1 MRLEMIKRIMQIQ
14 EAKIDLLWEEIE
26 GLTEI
31 FKDNVDTF
39 TPEVKQAFLKVTK
52 PFLLKYSELVGE
64 EDIYGKIKEE
74 K

>member
-14 EAKIDLLWEEIE
+14 ETKIDLLWEEIE

-31 FKDNVDTF
+31 FKDNVDTL
-39 TPEVKQAFLKVTK
+39 TPEIKQAFLKVTK

-64 EDIYGKIKEE
+64 EDLYGKIKEE
-74 K
+74 E

>member
-14 EAKIDLLWEEIE
+14 ETKIDLLWEEIE

-31 FKDNVDTF
+31 FKDNVDTL
-39 TPEVKQAFLKVTK
+39 TPEIKQAFLKVTK

-64 EDIYGKIKEE
+64 EDLYGKIKKEE
-74 K
+74 

>member
-14 EAKIDLLWEEIE
+14 ETKIDLLWEEIE

-31 FKDNVDTF
+31 FKDNADTL
-39 TPEVKQAFLKVTK
+39 TPEIKQAFLKVTK

-64 EDIYGKIKEE
+64 EDLYGKIKEE
-74 K
+74 E

>member
-14 EAKIDLLWEEIE
+14 ETKIDLLWEEIE

-31 FKDNVDTF
+31 FKDNVDIL
-39 TPEVKQAFLKVTK
+39 TPEIKQAFLKVTK
-52 PFLLKYSELVGE
+52 PFLSKYSELVGE

-74 K
+74 E